1 MTPSQTRV
9 RMMNQ
14 PKVGGPFASGEVG
27 VLGEENAQ
35 RLCSAFS
42 ESVYECLTSLSNLS
56 SKQDSSGSSF
66 LQLYCAGLA
75 CVPQWTHDVLKEEVA
90 GLEAR
95 YPEAELLYQYCYLS
109 LLADLGEND
118 RDQGDLSVI
127 ISTMS
132 PLSKFYHLFLNR
144 VCASP
149 DVTRGRFFFDQPH
162 AHRRVVF
169 LECFR
174 NALHDVVRQQ
184 RRPGP
189 QLLAAPEKGQ
199 KNCYNK
205 AVEDNFNKREGS
217 DNKAQSSVFKTA
229 LVIAAEDKHI
239 SDVTSNKR
247 EDPTR
252 RDEDDGN
259 SFSDEK
265 IVHVSSSPCF
275 FADEATFKNL
285 RETVSYPS
293 VQPAALP

>member
-1 MTPSQTRV
+1 MSSSQTIV

-14 PKVGGPFASGEVG
+14 LKVGGPFASGEVG

-42 ESVYECLTSLSNLS
+42 ESVFECLISLSNLS
-56 SKQDSSGSSF
+56 RKQDSSGSSF
-66 LQLYCAGLA
+66 LQLYSAGLA

-90 GLEAR
+90 GLETR

-118 RDQGDLSVI
+118 RGEGDLSVI

-162 AHRRVVF
+162 SQRRVIF

-184 RRPGP
+184 RRLGP
-189 QLLAAPEKGQ
+189 QPSAAPAKGGQ
-199 KNCYNK
+199 ANCYR
-205 AVEDNFNKREGS
+205 AVVEDDCNKSGGGN
-217 DNKAQSSVFKTA
+217 NKIQSSVFKAA
-229 LVIAAEDKHI
+229 LVIAADDKHI
-239 SDVTSNKR
+239 SDVTLTG
-247 EDPTR
+247 EGDPTKHGG
-252 RDEDDGN
+252 DDGN
-259 SFSDEK
+259 SPSDEK

-285 RETVSYPS
+285 RETLPG
-293 VQPAALP
+293 VQPAKLL